1 MYSVSAGTEPGQGPE
16 APTFFRPPASEGLSA
31 LSVGLLVAV
40 LVLGAYVAFNWR
52 GASEPPAPATSAQPV
67 TPNLPVV
74 APDTPAPAPPTAAEA
89 APSGP
94 YRCERQG
101 QVLYTDQPCAPG
113 SAVRAVD
120 VSDPLK
126 AGGESLTLYRC
137 KGAGQFWSR
146 VHCQHRGAYVTR
158 AYTVPAHLSLADQIA
173 FAQNRMAALTPP
185 PVPQAPQNP
194 VAQARDDKAWQCKR
208 LAAQVAALDDYARHA
223 LPPGEQDRVRF
234 ERKSAR
240 DQQFRLRC

>member
-1 MYSVSAGTEPGQGPE
+1 MSAGTEPGQGPE
-16 APTFFRPPASEGLSA
+16 APAFFRPPAGEGLSG

-40 LVLGAYVAFNWR
+40 LVIGAYVVFNWR
-52 GASEPPAPATSAQPV
+52 GAPEAPVPAPNAQPV
-67 TPNLPVV
+67 RPRLPVV
-74 APDTPAPAPPTAAEA
+74 APDAPAPTPPTAAEA
-89 APSGP
+89 SPSGP
-94 YRCERQG
+94 RRCERQG

-126 AGGESLTLYRC
+126 TGGESVTLYRC
-137 KGAGQFWSR
+137 TGAGQFWSR

-173 FAQNRMAALTPP
+173 FARHRMAELTPP
-185 PVPQAPQNP
+185 PVPQAP
-194 VAQARDDKAWQCKR
+194 VGTAVQARDDKAWRCKR

>member
-1 MYSVSAGTEPGQGPE
+1 M
-16 APTFFRPPASEGLSA
+16 
-31 LSVGLLVAV
+31 
-40 LVLGAYVAFNWR
+40 
-52 GASEPPAPATSAQPV
+52 
-67 TPNLPVV
+67 
-74 APDTPAPAPPTAAEA
+74 
-89 APSGP
+89 
-94 YRCERQG
+94 
-101 QVLYTDQPCAPG
+101 
-113 SAVRAVD
+113 RAVD

-234 ERKSAR
+234 ERKTAR